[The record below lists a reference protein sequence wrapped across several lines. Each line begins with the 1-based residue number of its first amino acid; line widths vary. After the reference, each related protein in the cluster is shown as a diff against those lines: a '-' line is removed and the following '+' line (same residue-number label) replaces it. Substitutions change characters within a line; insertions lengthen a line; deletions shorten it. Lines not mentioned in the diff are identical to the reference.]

1 MKQASGDTQTAPI
14 GNRAHLHDGTKY
26 DAVTASRSI
35 LSSYLSIASDT
46 GGSKKPAAEYARGG
60 RGGEKTAGHN
70 SFSRG
75 SGAGWQ
81 NFVGAFDD
89 DEFVNTAPVAGA
101 ANVRKSVY
109 VVDHS
114 NRDTSSPSSLESAIK
129 NTEFQSFRM
138 PEPLYSP
145 LTPTSNQPLRLHLGE
160 LDDMPSTKPLSASI
174 GVFRGSIKAADS
186 KRVAFEPLRHQLP
199 PLDSAIVM
207 ATEQLQDQ
215 VQQLTKKCDDTEGAM
230 RGLIQAHSDEISLIR
245 AESDML
251 SCENSRLRVE
261 VAELQ
266 ARPARRHAPQTLY

>member
-1 MKQASGDTQTAPI
+1 MLSSFMKQASGDTAPI
-14 GNRAHLHDGTKY
+14 GNRANVLDGTKY

-35 LSSYLSIASDT
+35 LSSYLSIASET
-46 GGSKKPAAEYARGG
+46 GGSKKPAADYS

-75 SGAGWQ
+75 SGAGWR

-101 ANVRKSVY
+101 ANVRKSVP
-109 VVDHS
+109 VVGHS
-114 NRDTSSPSSLESAIK
+114 NRDTSSPASV
-129 NTEFQSFRM
+129 QSFRM

-145 LTPTSNQPLRLHLGE
+145 VTPTSDQPLRLHLGE
-160 LDDMPSTKPLSASI
+160 LDDMSSTKPLSASI
-174 GVFRGSIKAADS
+174 GVFRGSIQAADS
-186 KRVAFEPLRHQLP
+186 KRVAFEPLRLQLP
-199 PLDSAIVM
+199 PQDSAIVM

-215 VQQLTKKCDDTEGAM
+215 VQQLTKRCEDTEGAM
-230 RGLIQAHSDEISLIR
+230 RGLIQAHADEISLIR

-251 SCENSRLRVE
+251 TSENSRLRVE

-266 ARPARRHAPQTLY
+266 ACTAPRCTFQTLLITYTAEQR

>member
-1 MKQASGDTQTAPI
+1 MKQASGDTAPI
-14 GNRAHLHDGTKY
+14 DNRTHMPDGTKY

-46 GGSKKPAAEYARGG
+46 GGSKKPAAEHARGG
-60 RGGEKTAGHN
+60 RGGDKTAGHN

-75 SGAGWQ
+75 NGAGWRH
-81 NFVGAFDD
+81 FVGAFDD

-101 ANVRKSVY
+101 PNVRKSVH

-114 NRDTSSPSSLESAIK
+114 NRDTGTSSPASV
-129 NTEFQSFRM
+129 QSFRM

-160 LDDMPSTKPLSASI
+160 LDDMTSTKPLSASI
-174 GVFRGSIKAADS
+174 GVFRGSIQSADN
-186 KRVAFEPLRHQLP
+186 KRVAFEPLYHELP
-199 PLDSAIVM
+199 PQDSAIVM
-207 ATEQLQDQ
+207 ATDQLQDQ
-215 VQQLTKKCDDTEGAM
+215 VRQLTKKCDDTEGAM
-230 RGLIQAHSDEISLIR
+230 RGLIQAHSDEISSIRAEASNEIRLIR

-251 SCENSRLRVE
+251 SRENLRLREE

-266 ARPARRHAPQTLY
+266 ASPAPLFVP